1 MTVLLVVLGFV
12 LFVGILWD
20 IVGMCIVGFPTSD
33 EKILNFLEEIKNNN
47 PQDEGYDSEF
57 SKSISHMY
65 KTKILDET
73 MIYTFGK
80 SYISK
85 SPQGVSYKWYV
96 DGLGVVPRWH
106 KSHSEIEKLYNEL
119 KNN

>member
-1 MTVLLVVLGFV
+1 MIVLVVLGFI
-12 LFVGILWD
+12 LFVGVLWD
-20 IVGMCIVGFPTSD
+20 IVGMCVVGFPTSD
-33 EKILNFLEEIKNNN
+33 EKILKFLEEIKNNK
-47 PQDEGYDSEF
+47 PEDGFDSEF

-73 MIYTFGK
+73 LVYTFGK
-80 SYISK
+80 PYMSK
-85 SPQGVSYKWYV
+85 GIKGVSYKWYV
-96 DGLGVVPRWH
+96 DGLGAVPRWY

>member
-1 MTVLLVVLGFV
+1 MVLLVLLGVL
-12 LFVGILWD
+12 LLVGILWD
-20 IVGMCIVGFPTSD
+20 VIGMGVVGFPTSD
-33 EKILNFLEEIKNNN
+33 EKILKFLEEIKSNN
-47 PQDEGYDSEF
+47 PKDEGYDSEF

-73 MIYTFGK
+73 LIYTFHK
-80 SYISK
+80 PFISK
-85 SPQGVSYKWYV
+85 GVRGLSFGWYV
-96 DGLGVVPRWH
+96 DGLGAVPRWY